1 MKARIRNVLILLFG
15 ILALGVIF
23 NTNQV
28 RAEEVEE
35 DYIKNIMNQIPDT
48 MNIDIPEVEYEKAN
62 KIIAEK
68 VEKILIDNGLE
79 YKKEDDYFIGES
91 GNFAFE
97 LENKTIKESKIK
109 VEVYGPALYLEGINT
124 ATIDCRTEGAQ
135 YTSIFNKN
143 VKLIYNNQNS
153 YNLKDES
160 YVKNLKLQSPKY
172 YELDISYFNQGFN
185 NNLIEKQFEKIGKY
199 YTDLVND
206 SSIVVKA
213 TAGAGSLEGTI
224 LWTGEAGT
232 YIGIFKNGILYD
244 IRVMGEEATIPVI
257 NVPNNVQENEF
268 ENSIKAKIENILDD
282 EVQVADIKEGA
293 KIDNV
298 DVKNGYT
305 IYLKGEVGFS
315 GESIVI
321 INREKPASI
330 TDVDKETN
338 IKLETTTAVVP
349 EDTTLEI
356 ERITEGENYN
366 TVIATLGNKI
376 NKFTL
381 YDITLKSNGVKIKPS
396 GKVKISIPVPEDFNK
411 EKLVVYRINEDGT
424 KVKYDIKVETIEG
437 KDYATFETDHFS
449 LYTLAMEETS
459 NGSKELDETPKTGN
473 ADITAYTFTAI
484 ALISLAGIVVTKK
497 NNK

>member
-1 MKARIRNVLILLFG
+1 MNLYG
-15 ILALGVIF
+15 QDY
-23 NTNQV
+23 TN
-28 RAEEVEE
+28 
-35 DYIKNIMNQIPDT
+35 
-48 MNIDIPEVEYEKAN
+48 
-62 KIIAEK
+62 
-68 VEKILIDNGLE
+68 
-79 YKKEDDYFIGES
+79 
-91 GNFAFE
+91 
-97 LENKTIKESKIK
+97 
-109 VEVYGPALYLEGINT
+109 
-124 ATIDCRTEGAQ
+124 
-135 YTSIFNKN
+135 
-143 VKLIYNNQNS
+143 
-153 YNLKDES
+153 
-160 YVKNLKLQSPKY
+160 
-172 YELDISYFNQGFN
+172 
-185 NNLIEKQFEKIGKY
+185 
-199 YTDLVND
+199 LVND
-206 SSIVVKA
+206 SSIVIKA
-213 TAGAGSLEGTI
+213 TSGEGSREGTT
-224 LWTGEAGT
+224 LGESIT
-232 YIGIFKNGILYD
+232 IGIFKNGILYEN
-244 IRVMGEEATIPVI
+244 RRMGAAIVIPVI
-257 NVPNNVQENEF
+257 NVPNNIQKNEF
-268 ENSIKAKIENILDD
+268 ENFIKEKIKNILDD

-305 IYLKGEVGFS
+305 VCFKKEIMPGYAEDV
-315 GESIVI
+315 VI
-321 INREKPASI
+321 INREKPVNI

-356 ERITEGENYN
+356 ERVTEGENYN

-381 YDITLKSNGVKIKPS
+381 YDITLKSNGVKIQPS
-396 GKVKISIPVPEDFNK
+396 GKVKISIPVPEGFNK